1 MVLRAPPSP
10 LLPLAIGAYL
20 LGSYR
25 ERYGLPVALKW
36 PNDLFVIAP
45 GRPGRK
51 LGGILVDRVASPT
64 LGNAAV
70 AGIGV
75 NVHLDTASL
84 PAELTGRVA
93 ALEEFVQP
101 IPSISSLEQEAAEI
115 AVEAARSLRT
125 TSGAASALR
134 AARTLLY
141 GIGRR
146 GSVDR
151 EIRGT
156 IVGLAD
162 DGALLIDRGA
172 ERVSIRAGD
181 LRVEDDR

>member
-1 MVLRAPPSP
+1 VLRAPPSP
-10 LLPLAIGAYL
+10 LLPLAIGASL

-25 ERYGLPVALKW
+25 RRYGLSVALKW
-36 PNDLFVIAP
+36 PNDLFVVAP

-51 LGGILVDRVASPT
+51 LGGILVDQLASPT
-64 LGNAAV
+64 LGSAAV

-75 NVHLDTASL
+75 NVHFDAAML
-84 PAELTGRVA
+84 PADLAGRVA
-93 ALEEFVQP
+93 ALDEFVRP
-101 IPSISSLEQEAAEI
+101 VPPLSSLEQEAAEI
-115 AVEAARSLRT
+115 AVAAARSLRT
-125 TSGAASALR
+125 PSGAASVLG
-134 AARTLLY
+134 AARPLLY
-141 GIGRR
+141 GVGRQ
-146 GSVDR
+146 GAVDG

-162 DGALLIDRGA
+162 DGALLIDRGT